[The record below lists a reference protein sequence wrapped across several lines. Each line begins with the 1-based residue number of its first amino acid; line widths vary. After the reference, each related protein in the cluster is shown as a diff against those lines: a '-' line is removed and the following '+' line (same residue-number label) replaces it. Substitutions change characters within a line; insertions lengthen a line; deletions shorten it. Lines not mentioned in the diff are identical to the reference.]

1 MPGFRKNKI
10 EEQIKR
16 IVGDTLLKD
25 IKDPRIGFATVY
37 EVKLSKD
44 STRAE
49 IKISV
54 LGSEKQ
60 KKDAS
65 FGLASA
71 RGYIRKKVGD
81 GLGLRHVP
89 EIVFV
94 IDDSIEKEVALV
106 SLIDSVQP
114 KRSPVEETSDDESD
128 GSDENAEMS
137 SDEETE

>member
-16 IVGDTLLKD
+16 IVGDTLLRE
-25 IKDPRIGFATVY
+25 IKDPRIGFVSVY

-49 IKISV
+49 IKVSV
-54 LGSEKQ
+54 LGNEKQ
-60 KKDAS
+60 KKDAV
-65 FGLASA
+65 FGLSSA

-89 EIVFV
+89 ELVFT
-94 IDDSIEKEVALV
+94 IDDSIAKEVELI

-114 KRSPVEETSDDESD
+114 KGDSVSD
-128 GSDENAEMS
+128 GETLLPENGDAS
-137 SDEETE
+137 GTE